1 MKKAW
6 ALTAK
11 GFTIVELIVVIAVI
25 GIIASIVSVTY
36 INVQAGVRD
45 GERKSDITRVKL
57 AIEKYR
63 ADNSQYPSVCPGG
76 DGSGC
81 AATNLATA
89 LEPYLDAIPVD
100 PTVSTPG
107 SSDDYRYV
115 RSVPTSDGYGIYINY
130 EAQPDCKTGKNMTA
144 SWWSSAPT
152 CTNF

>member
-6 ALTAK
+6 ALTTK

-63 ADNSQYPSVCPGG
+63 ADNSQYPAVCSN
-76 DGSGC
+76 DNTGC
-81 AATNLATA
+81 AAVNLASA

-107 SSDDYRYV
+107 SSTDYQYV
-115 RSVPTSDGYGIYINY
+115 RGTLAQDSYAIYIDY
-130 EAQPDCKTGKNMTA
+130 EAQPNCKTGKNMTPG
-144 SWWSSAPT
+144 WWSNAPI